1 MLYLVLVLVVASLG
15 LLIAALTTANT
26 LWAWISVIIS
36 VFAGVLMLRDW
47 AQNRRRRSQEAPA
60 TGHPVSVS
68 DEPPAREWPAEE
80 PMLAPAARPPAQA
93 AVPHRESDASD
104 FDESFEAFEKQLQDP
119 APLPID
125 REPSYE
131 TPVFGEPPFGTTP
144 PEPVT
149 AVQEP
154 VTDLPP
160 ESATGYFRPVEDA
173 LQEPESATVIQRP
186 VAPPDEATAFQRP
199 VSPPDQA
206 TAFQRPVSPPELVTA
221 VQQPVLDA
229 NIEPP
234 EEATDATDLLVVSEL
249 SAEVVV
255 IDERPRYHLD
265 SCAWLGNRPILPLP
279 VSEARD
285 LGFTPCALCSPDS
298 TLAAQQRARS

>member
-26 LWAWISVIIS
+26 LWAWISVLIS
-36 VFAGVLMLRDW
+36 VVAGALMVLDW
-47 AQNRRRRSQEAPA
+47 VQNRRRRSRGAPAADRMPEAPA
-60 TGHPVSVS
+60 QEMPPVQ
-68 DEPPAREWPAEE
+68 E
-80 PMLAPAARPPAQA
+80 PMLAPAPPPPPAQA
-93 AVPHRESDASD
+93 VSSVASSTSSTDRSDSD

-119 APLPID
+119 APPHVD
-125 REPSYE
+125 REPAYDP
-131 TPVFGEPPFGTTP
+131 PVFGEPPFGTTP

-160 ESATGYFRPVEDA
+160 ESGTGFFQPANDVPADPAT
-173 LQEPESATVIQRP
+173 ATHRP
-186 VAPPDEATAFQRP
+186 VAPPE
-199 VSPPDQA
+199 QA
-206 TAFQRPVSPPELVTA
+206 TAYQRPVSPPEPVTA

-285 LGFTPCALCSPDS
+285 LGFTPCALCSPDA